1 MNKMIALLA
10 FSLLFIAACN
20 RRSAEGNEGNE
31 SQGKQDGG
39 VKKDSAVEMSL
50 VAQEH
55 IGLVVAPAVKT
66 QLNEYLNVTGTV
78 QPIDSQVGQ
87 VGPLARGR
95 LIAVRAR
102 VGDRVIAGQTL
113 ATFDN
118 VEAGELF
125 TQERS
130 AQAELARLKAQLIPA
145 TRQAERARHLA
156 DIGAGSEKDYE
167 ASRAEQQGMEQNV
180 RSQQALIDGMRQ
192 RLLRFGVSDTQAQS
206 GAITSLKA
214 PFSGVVIKAQASPGD
229 VVDAGRDLFIV
240 ADLSSVWVQ
249 AEVYEKDLGRIRTGQ
264 EALITVDTY
273 PNETFTGRVAYISD
287 VLDRQTRT
295 APVRCEVANHDMR
308 LKTDMFA
315 KVELPT
321 RLSKQAIAVPSSAL
335 QQVEGKNVV
344 FIRRSTTQFEKR
356 EVEKGVTVNGQTE
369 IISGLQVGDA
379 VVTQGAF
386 HLKSILAG
394 GELGED

>member
-1 MNKMIALLA
+1 MKKRIALFA
-10 FSLLFIAACN
+10 FSLLLIAGCN
-20 RRSAEGNEGNE
+20 RRSAEVNEGKENQVK
-31 SQGKQDGG
+31 QGEG
-39 VKKDSAVEMSL
+39 VKKDNVVEMSL

-55 IGLVVAPAVKT
+55 VGLVVAPAVMT

-87 VGPLARGR
+87 VGTLARGR

-102 VGDRVIAGQTL
+102 VGDRVSAGQTL

-118 VEAGELF
+118 VEAGELV

-130 AQAELARLKAQLIPA
+130 AQAELQRLKAQLIPA

-167 ASRAEQQGMEQNV
+167 SSRAEQQGLEQNLH
-180 RSQQALIDGMRQ
+180 SQQALIDGIRQ
-192 RLLRFGVSDTQAQS
+192 RLLRFGVSDAEATTEAV
-206 GAITSLKA
+206 TSLKA

-229 VVDAGRDLFIV
+229 VVDAGRDLFTV
-240 ADLSSVWVQ
+240 ADLSRVWVQ

-264 EALITVDTY
+264 KALITVDTY
-273 PNETFTGRVAYISD
+273 PNEAFDGRVAYISD

-295 APVRCEVANHDMR
+295 APVRCEVANRDMR

-321 RLSKQAIAVPSSAL
+321 KLSKQAIAVPSGAL

-344 FIRRSTTQFEKR
+344 FIRRSTTRFEKR
-356 EVEKGVTVNGQTE
+356 EVEKGVTVDGQTE
-369 IISGLQVGDA
+369 ILSGLKVGDF